1 MPTDDNRSYHINSDK
16 IYQVLGFRPRR
27 SIEDAVEDLCKAF
40 KNGELPNSFENDYYF
55 NVKQLKKINAK

>member
-1 MPTDDNRSYHINSDK
+1 MIEEMAIKKDAPKLDLDR
-16 IYQVLGFRPRR
+16 
-27 SIEDAVEDLCKAF
+27 IEDAVEDLCNAF